1 MYITELD
8 YHCDLLTS
16 PIVEVD
22 TDIDLSMLLFTMDG
36 LAQVLEKHEEFP
48 ANLFYHDTH
57 IVAWY
62 AGRPDANYYLYQGFV
77 IPNSCYTQNGR
88 LAAEGDHI
96 TFDIELTDGEKE
108 YLVHMINKELGLDE
122 GE

>member
-36 LAQVLEKHEEFP
+36 LAQVL
-48 ANLFYHDTH
+48 TM
-57 IVAWY
+57 
-62 AGRPDANYYLYQGFV
+62 
-77 IPNSCYTQNGR
+77 IPILSHGMRADLTLTTICIRALLSRIHAIPKTGGLRQRATISR
-88 LAAEGDHI
+88 LI
-96 TFDIELTDGEKE
+96 
-108 YLVHMINKELGLDE
+108 
-122 GE
+122 

>member
-62 AGRPDANYYLYQGFV
+62 AGDLTLTTICIRALLSRIHA
-77 IPNSCYTQNGR
+77 IPKTGGLRQRATISR
-88 LAAEGDHI
+88 LI
-96 TFDIELTDGEKE
+96 
-108 YLVHMINKELGLDE
+108 
-122 GE
+122 